1 MRIAYI
7 LSATIPN
14 GGATKAFV
22 SLLQGLTK
30 KGVEPF
36 IVCPDEDGIYNEFV
50 AMGIPTLALTYRPAT
65 YPYLRTIK
73 DKLLFLPRTI
83 ARLLVNIKAAR
94 SLTRWLKD
102 HHVEM
107 IHTNVGIIDI
117 GFKASRNLGIPHIY
131 HIREYADKDFGMHYF
146 PRKRSFQKQL
156 RKSHSYSICIT
167 KDIQNYHREKDHVSS
182 RVIYDGVHPATTTY
196 PKEEK
201 QGYLLYAGRIEP
213 AKGLDL
219 LLKAYTKVIRDCG
232 KDSLPPLWVAGHIQ
246 QPLFHH
252 ELKQYIEDEN
262 IDGKVRWLGEVENI
276 KEFMRHAQALVIP
289 SRSEG
294 FGLCMPEAMF
304 EGCLCIA
311 HNTGGTKE
319 QLDNGR
325 KLKRKEIALGYN
337 STNELAEIL
346 KNLFNG
352 TIKKEETDVM
362 IADAFEVVNKLYSTE
377 ADAEN
382 VFKFYKEIQSR

>member
-1 MRIAYI
+1 M
-7 LSATIPN
+7 
-14 GGATKAFV
+14 GGATKAFL
-22 SLLQGLTK
+22 SYLGSIIHL
-30 KGVEPF
+30 GVTPL
-36 IVCPDEDGIYNEFV
+36 VVVPNHNGIYKKLQES
-50 AMGIPTLALTYRPAT
+50 GIATCVLNYRPQT
-65 YPYLRTIK
+65 YPKWKTAK
-73 DKLLFLPRTI
+73 DIVLFLPRMVGRLMVNHIATYRLVTI
-83 ARLLVNIKAAR
+83 
-94 SLTRWLKD
+94 LKD
-102 HHVEM
+102 FHPDL
-107 IHTNVGIIDI
+107 IHTNVSVINI
-117 GFKASRNLGIPHIY
+117 GYMAARRMKIPHIY

-246 QPLFHH
+246 QPLFHN

-325 KLKRKEIALGYN
+325 KLKRKEIAFGYN

-377 ADAEN
+377 ANAEN